1 MKRILSLIA
10 GIALY
15 ASTVVAQGTLL
26 QFNESTATDMFSNN
40 ETIMKLQ
47 SNEAM
52 PFSLPYTAA
61 KHVEFKYHGIYCVTD
76 VMMAYD
82 FVEKVSLKGMNISG
96 GWQWRRQ
103 SGFGLGISYLSDA
116 EGVFSQ
122 MPIYA
127 ELRSHYLRNQVTPYT
142 SLIAGYTLPMGR
154 RNGNKEM
161 KREVISGGVMAGL
174 SVGARYAFNR
184 NVAIN
189 AFVGYQLQSLRV
201 ERLANSNLPNTDP
214 NYHKD
219 AESII
224 QNFIKFGFGINF

>member
-96 GWQWRRQ
+96 GWQWRRHGQ
-103 SGFGLGISYLSDA
+103 S
-116 EGVFSQ
+116 
-122 MPIYA
+122 
-127 ELRSHYLRNQVTPYT
+127 
-142 SLIAGYTLPMGR
+142 
-154 RNGNKEM
+154 
-161 KREVISGGVMAGL
+161 
-174 SVGARYAFNR
+174 
-184 NVAIN
+184 
-189 AFVGYQLQSLRV
+189 
-201 ERLANSNLPNTDP
+201 
-214 NYHKD
+214 
-219 AESII
+219 
-224 QNFIKFGFGINF
+224 